1 MSARRLDAAVPET
14 LRTLRRYVGLLA
26 EAGLTEGEAADAL
39 GVRRARYREVQRL
52 VGAWHASEA
61 ARMRRA
67 ETAWRHGRGD

>member
-39 GVRRARYREVQRL
+39 GIR
-52 VGAWHASEA
+52 HALEA

-67 ETAWRHGRGD
+67 ETAWRMGIPGEASFRPECPNGRGD